1 LISVSVL
8 DQLLADLTSGDETR
22 AENAVHGLVELGEAA
37 FPALRDLLM
46 SADAD
51 QRWWGLRTLAQSPQT
66 PAEWLLPFLDDP
78 APEVRQAAALGLC
91 HQPDETATEPLV
103 RALSDEDTMTSDLAR
118 NALVMI
124 GKPAVQSLL
133 EIPRDAAQRARINAL
148 RALAEIG
155 DYAAIPSFMAALEE
169 DSAMLQYWAEEGLER
184 LGLNM
189 VYLKPE

>member
-1 LISVSVL
+1 VSVL

-37 FPALRDLLM
+37 FPALRDLLI

-66 PAEWLLPFLDDP
+66 PAEWLLPLLDDP

-91 HQPDETATEPLV
+91 HQPDETATKPLV

-118 NALVMI
+118 NALVTI
-124 GKPAVQSLL
+124 GKPAIPSLL
-133 EIPRDAAQRARINAL
+133 EISRDAAQRARINAL

-155 DYAAIPSFMAALEE
+155 DYAAIPTFMAALEE

>member
-1 LISVSVL
+1 VSVL

-37 FPALRDLLM
+37 FPALRDLLI

-66 PAEWLLPFLDDP
+66 PAEWLLPLLDDP

-91 HQPDETATEPLV
+91 HQPDETATKPLV

-118 NALVMI
+118 NALVTI
-124 GKPAVQSLL
+124 GKPAIPSLL
-133 EIPRDAAQRARINAL
+133 EISRDAAQRARINAL